1 MTEVFLR
8 LTVDDLQRILQLV
21 SHMRHV
27 PAYRELHDRVAAVA
41 DLPIVTPVWIASPGG
56 AAMCATPARTAGGG
70 SPCPTHGT
78 AARVPFLK
86 PRNHAEEIA
95 NARAEAAH
103 R

>member
-1 MTEVFLR
+1 MNRVDRIYHPEAIRDRADLR
-8 LTVDDLQRILQLV
+8 RAL
-21 SHMRHV
+21 
-27 PAYRELHDRVAAVA
+27 EA

-70 SPCPTHGT
+70 SPCPTHVT
-78 AARVPFLK
+78 AARVPFPK

-103 R
+103 C